1 MQSGTLLA
9 CADPREGD
17 RLLAARVGR
26 VAVLG
31 VGKVPAA
38 VRLAAELRR
47 DVERVL
53 LFGVCGAYPAPLT
66 AARPVL
72 EVLDLCVVGDSLL
85 ADEGVATDDGF
96 VGLEGLGL
104 GSTGPWAADGELSQ
118 AVASALAA
126 PIVRAATVSSCSGTD
141 AAAAAVAARSG
152 AHVETMESAACAFVC
167 RSSGVPFVEVRCVG
181 NRTGRRAAGGFALDE
196 ASAKAQ
202 QAVIDLLERGVLA

>member
-1 MQSGTLLA
+1 MHSGTLLA
-9 CADPREGD
+9 CAHPREGGL
-17 RLLAARVGR
+17 LLAARVGR

-53 LFGVCGAYPAPLT
+53 LFGVCGAYPAPLA

-72 EVLDLCVVGDSLL
+72 EVLDLCVVGESVL

-96 VGLEGLGL
+96 LGLEELGL
-104 GSTGPWAADGELSQ
+104 GSPGPWAADGELST
-118 AVASALAA
+118 AVASALGVA
-126 PIVRAATVSSCSGTD
+126 IVRAATVSSCSGTD

-167 RSSGVPFVEVRCVG
+167 QSCGIPFVEVRCVG
-181 NRTGRRAAGGFALDE
+181 NRTGRRAAGGFALEE

-202 QAVIDLLERGVLA
+202 QAVIEILQRGVIA